1 MINMDDNIIN
11 YNLVEI
17 ALEKLS
23 GFSFESFANAFFAAI
38 LGTNFRPLGGIHDG
52 GADAFHS
59 GEIWEDAN
67 PIGIFYQASSE
78 KDVKGKIRKT
88 HSRLIEFGRS
98 PKRIVYFT
106 PLSVPHIDRVEI
118 ELSEKVNCQIRIY
131 DKRYIVS
138 HINTNAGTIASYKTF
153 LEPALNYLSQVGGSK
168 LISPSD
174 VNTTPAIYVFL
185 RQEIERHSGSS
196 LVNSITDGLILWSL
210 EGTDPDTKTLMS
222 EDEILKKI
230 KDCIPSAM
238 SVIKGSVSTRLE
250 KLSKIPQN
258 QGRPIRKYT
267 KQQKYCLSYEFRDRV
282 KKDNAVD
289 ESLKLKV
296 CEKFSLRLND
306 YAENILT
313 VDEAAKGAEIS
324 LEIIQKTFENQGLEF
339 ATFISNHN
347 YSTQHLTISDYFDEI
362 VINYEIE
369 QNRHLLLKEA
379 VLDNLRNSFYNSTEV
394 ERLYFARLSAT
405 YTLLFCLKSEPRIVQ
420 YFQKMAADFYLYVG
434 SDIIVRA
441 ISERYLRPEDQIT
454 RNTLKLIREAG
465 GKLVLAESV
474 LDEVYY
480 HIKTTNY
487 DFINHYQNIES
498 NISIDIARQSN
509 RILIRAY
516 FYSKLKPAESI
527 KSPSNWSQFISQFCD
542 YIDINNEK
550 GREQIRKYLLS
561 EFGMKY
567 EDSDELR
574 SFVTDSQVQELAEK
588 LTDYKQQQLAQNDAL
603 LTLGVYGR
611 RRTRGETSS
620 VSEYGYRTWWLT
632 QESRILS
639 YTKDIQKKYGAEY
652 IMRPEFLVNF
662 LSLAPSMSDVRKS
675 YSTIF
680 PTILGIRLAR
690 RVKQDVLAD
699 VLKRVDETSEIEP
712 GRVKSIVSELS
723 DKLKTMSLQDKL
735 KIHKDELDENP

>member
-1 MINMDDNIIN
+1 MEDNTIN

-23 GFSFESFANAFFAAI
+23 GFSFESFANAFFASI
-38 LGTNFRPLGGIHDG
+38 FGTSFRPLGGIHDG
-52 GADAFHS
+52 GADAFQS
-59 GEIWEDAN
+59 GKIWEDVE

-98 PKRIVYFT
+98 PKKIVYFT
-106 PLSVPHIDRVEI
+106 PLSVPHIDRVET
-118 ELSEKVNCQIRIY
+118 ELTDKLNCSIRIY

-138 HINTNAGTIASYKTF
+138 HINNNSGTIASYRTF
-153 LEPALNYLSQVGGSK
+153 LEPALKYLSQVGGSK
-168 LISPSD
+168 LISPSAVD
-174 VNTTPAIYVFL
+174 STPAIYVFL

-196 LVNSITDGLILWSL
+196 LVNAITDGLILWSL
-210 EGTDPDTKTLMS
+210 EGTDPEKNILMS
-222 EDEILKKI
+222 EGEILKKI
-230 KDCIPSAM
+230 KESIPSAM
-238 SVIKGSVSTRLE
+238 SVIKSSLSKRLE
-250 KLSKIPQN
+250 KLSKISQS
-258 QGRPIRKYT
+258 QGRPVRKYT
-267 KQQKYCLSYEFRDRV
+267 KQQKYCLSYDFRERL
-282 KKDNAVD
+282 KKDNAID

-296 CEKFSLRLND
+296 SEIFSLRLTD

-313 VDEAAKGAEIS
+313 VDEVLHGAEIS

-339 ATFISNHN
+339 ATFISNHS
-347 YSTQHLTISDYFDEI
+347 YSTQHLTMADYFDE
-362 VINYEIE
+362 VVVNYGVEA
-369 QNRHLLLKEA
+369 NRHLILKEA
-379 VLDNLRNSFYNSTEV
+379 VLDNLRNSLYNSTES

-405 YTLLFCLKSEPRIVQ
+405 YTLLFCLKSEPRIVE

-474 LDEVYY
+474 LDEVYF

-487 DFINHYQNIES
+487 EFINHYQRIEP
-498 NISIDIARQSN
+498 SITIEIARQSN

-527 KSPSNWSQFISQFCD
+527 KSPSNWSQFLSQFCD
-542 YIDINNEK
+542 YLHIENEK
-550 GREQIRKYLLS
+550 GREQIRKYLLL

-567 EDSDELR
+567 EDSEELR
-574 SFVTDSQVQELAEK
+574 SFVTNSQVEDLAVK
-588 LTDYKQQQLAQNDAL
+588 LTDYKKQQKLAQNDAL

-611 RRTRGETSS
+611 RRTRGELST

-639 YTKDIQKKYGAEY
+639 YTKDIQRKYGAEY

-662 LSLAPSMSDVRKS
+662 LSFAPSMSDVRKS
-675 YSTIF
+675 YSSIF

-690 RVKQDVLAD
+690 RVNNDVLAD
-699 VLKRVDETSEIEP
+699 VLKKVEEVTETEP
-712 GRVKSIVSELS
+712 GRVKAMVSEYS
-723 DKLKTMSLQDKL
+723 DKLKTMSLQEKP
-735 KIHKDELDENP
+735 KIQINDFDETP